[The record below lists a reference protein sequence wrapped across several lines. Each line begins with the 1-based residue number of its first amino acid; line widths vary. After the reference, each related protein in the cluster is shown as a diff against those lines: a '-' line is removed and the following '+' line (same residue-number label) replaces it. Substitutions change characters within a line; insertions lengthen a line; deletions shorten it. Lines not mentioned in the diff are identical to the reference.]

1 MNEPVSKITLQVR
14 YRDLDTLGHV
24 NNAVYLSY
32 FELGRI
38 DFIRKYIGSFDASSV
53 NFVLA
58 HVEIDFRKPILM
70 PDNIILETCISGTG
84 NTSFTFR
91 HIIRNGDDGSIYCNG
106 KTVAV
111 LISSSDKK
119 PKKLPDNF
127 RGPACDE
134 HHAGAMV

>member
-127 RGPACDE
+127 RGLVCDE